1 MISKLI
7 NQLLYL
13 IRISPILICLIFLN
27 IFFTF
32 SIKLTPFKNTIRISK
47 KEAYVIFNPLIKIK
61 HLIIFQDLISKLF
74 PYNTCLVKAI
84 SIHKL
89 SMMMGIKTKVFIG
102 IAEKGSSLISHA
114 WIEINGVSYYC
125 DSNKKYTPIL
135 DY

>member
-13 IRISPILICLIFLN
+13 IRISPVLIVLIFLN
-27 IFFTF
+27 ILFTF
-32 SIKLTPFKNTIRISK
+32 SIKLTPFKNTIRFSK

-61 HLIIFQDLISKLF
+61 HLIIFQDLISKLL
-74 PYNTCLVKAI
+74 PYNTCLVKAT

-89 SMMMGIKTKVFIG
+89 SMMMGLETKVFIG
-102 IAEKGSSLISHA
+102 IAEKGNSLISHA
-114 WIEINGVSYYC
+114 WIEINGASYYY